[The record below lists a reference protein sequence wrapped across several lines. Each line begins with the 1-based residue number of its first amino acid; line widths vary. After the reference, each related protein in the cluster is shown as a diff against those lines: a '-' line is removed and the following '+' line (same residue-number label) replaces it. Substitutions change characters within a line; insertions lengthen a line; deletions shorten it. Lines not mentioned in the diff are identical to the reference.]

1 MPDALDSAAEALSRR
16 LLATAPADRPR
27 TALDVDGLP
36 APVARLL
43 HARLAL
49 AVADAAPRD
58 SEWVGGSDVEAAA
71 EAWHEAATRAVRFPA
86 SAWADAVRQAV
97 RLALAHLVRPAAT
110 LADVAFEGEPGRLPV
125 GVALDR
131 TRAFGPYPYLPQIA
145 TRYAERKGVE
155 SLGRDEFAGL
165 LQRIDRR
172 MVSTF
177 GPSDWMT
184 LLGPLFSL
192 VGPVGSPPGSVPT
205 GLLRPLF
212 AARGADGLAHALDG
226 IDAVTADDLR
236 ARLDAVLA
244 PDETTLEEPGLGE
257 ARTVESAGEPSAEP
271 STPTATAPSAP
282 SFALEAEPSETDP
295 PEVDPP
301 KADPSDDDA
310 GHDEVPE
317 AETVDVDATA
327 DDPTEAGAPP
337 RRPIAWE
344 PPSLR
349 DAPTPPVVEDV
360 RPPTIGSTYH
370 SPEYDEADESAVLGP
385 ARPAASPP
393 EPEPEQTEPSEIGGM
408 DEVRD
413 TLTEPT
419 PEAPAPTIPV
429 LDVPDETPE
438 AEADEPPPVPVEPAS
453 PPTTAEA
460 HEGDEEPL
468 WQRIARTQ
476 SPSETPLAET
486 DAEDADDVPL
496 WKRFAASELAQKLPT
511 PPRDVPTDDLGDAP
525 ASPSLDALEARVLG
539 HGARARRDWY
549 VEELFEGSPSAYH
562 RTLDRIDRA
571 ASYSEATHIVSADI
585 FRAHH
590 VNPYTDS
597 AVAFIDALQAQFD
610 ARR

>member
-49 AVADAAPRD
+49 AVDDAAPRASD
-58 SEWVGGSDVEAAA
+58 WVGGADVEAAA
-71 EAWHEAATRAVRFPA
+71 GAWREAAARAVRFPA
-86 SAWADAVRQAV
+86 AAWADAVRQAV

-110 LADVAFEGEPGRLPV
+110 LADAAFEGEAGALPV
-125 GVALDR
+125 AVALDR

-145 TRYAERKGVE
+145 ARYAERKGVE
-155 SLGRDEFAGL
+155 ALGRDEFAGL

-212 AARGADGLAHALDG
+212 AARGADALAGTLDG
-226 IDAVTADDLR
+226 LDAVTADELR
-236 ARLDAVLA
+236 QRLGAVLA
-244 PDETTLEEPGLGE
+244 PDSDAPSPASTAPERASPPLALDAPDAHPATRELTPADEPD
-257 ARTVESAGEPSAEP
+257 AAPDADTSAPEPP
-271 STPTATAPSAP
+271 TPPADAPSAP
-282 SFALEAEPSETDP
+282 P
-295 PEVDPP
+295 V
-301 KADPSDDDA
+301 
-310 GHDEVPE
+310 
-317 AETVDVDATA
+317 A
-327 DDPTEAGAPP
+327 DD
-337 RRPIAWE
+337 
-344 PPSLR
+344 L
-349 DAPTPPVVEDV
+349 
-360 RPPTIGSTYH
+360 RPPTIGSKYH
-370 SPEYDEADESAVLGP
+370 APEYDEVDESAVLGP
-385 ARPAASPP
+385 ARPTAAADDAP
-393 EPEPEQTEPSEIGGM
+393 EPETVPSDGM

-413 TLTEPT
+413 AVAPPPPDPPAPEVPVLDLPA
-419 PEAPAPTIPV
+419 EAPAP
-429 LDVPDETPE
+429 
-438 AEADEPPPVPVEPAS
+438 AGPPVPADAPAA
-453 PPTTAEA
+453 PTPAEA
-460 HEGDEEPL
+460 HEDEEEPL

-476 SPSETPLAET
+476 ASADVAPPEAAPAEPSPPQAPP
-486 DAEDADDVPL
+486 AGDADDDEPL

-511 PPRDVPTDDLGDAP
+511 PPRDLPPDDLGDGP
-525 ASPSLDALEARVLG
+525 ASPTLDALEARVLG
-539 HGARARRDWY
+539 RGARDRRDWF
-549 VEELFEGSPSAYH
+549 VEELFDGSPGAYH
-562 RTLDRIDRA
+562 RTLDRLDRA

-590 VNPYTDS
+590 VNPWTDS
-597 AVAFIDALQAQFD
+597 AVAFIDALQSQFE